1 MIAALAEKL
10 GLNISTDNF
19 LIRAEQMRILVK
31 AYPSMIVAN
40 IVMSPLVAL
49 LMWNKIDHAV
59 LVCWVGLLYCFHI
72 LEIRHWLNYP
82 KKIENIKEC
91 RRWQKQFLLSDS
103 LVGVLWGSAGVFM
116 FIPGEPIFQ
125 AFVLCIMMGMAAGA
139 VAGNLVFPMS
149 QQTYVALVI
158 LPITINMLLQGTREY
173 YLLATMV
180 GVFLVFVMKAG
191 RDQSE
196 FFELS
201 IRRGFEHTELLEK
214 LEKQNEQMVRASE
227 LKSKFLAAV
236 SHDLRQPLYALNLFF
251 DALKPYVKE
260 DGQKVQDQ
268 IRRST
273 LVLNSM
279 FDSLLDITRLEAGVI
294 VINSIPS
301 EMNPVL
307 DTIRHEFE
315 WLANQKN
322 LKLIIHECAHIVCT
336 DTELLKTILRNLVSN
351 AIRYTEQGEIRIHCY
366 QENDQLRL
374 EVSDTGIGI
383 EQEYLPKIFDEY
395 FQVSQ
400 TNPRSE
406 KGLGLGLSI
415 VKQLEKLLGY
425 KLQVSSAVGK
435 GTKFELFI
443 PILVM

>member
-10 GLNISTDNF
+10 GLNISAENF
-19 LIRAEQMRILVK
+19 LIRAEQMRTLVK
-31 AYPSMIVAN
+31 AYPSMIAAN
-40 IVMSPLVAL
+40 IVMAPLVAW
-49 LMWNKIDHAV
+49 LMWNKIDHVV
-59 LVCWVGLLYCFHI
+59 LICWVALLYCFHI
-72 LEIRHWLNYP
+72 LEVRHWLSYP

-103 LVGVLWGSAGVFM
+103 LVGAIWGSAGVFM

-125 AFVLCIMMGMAAGA
+125 AFLLCIMMGMAAGA

-173 YLLATMV
+173 YLLAAMV

-196 FFELS
+196 YFEIS

-214 LEKQNEQMVRASE
+214 LEKQHDQMLRASE

-251 DALKPYVKE
+251 DALKPYVNE
-260 DGQKVQDQ
+260 DGQKIQDQ
-268 IRRST
+268 IIRST

-279 FDSLLDITRLEAGVI
+279 FDSLLDITRLEAGVV
-294 VINSIPS
+294 VINSVPT
-301 EMNPVL
+301 EMNLIL

-322 LKLIIHECAHIVCT
+322 LNLIIHECAQIVLT
-336 DTELLKTILRNLVSN
+336 DTEILKTILRNLVSN
-351 AIRYTEQGEIRIHCY
+351 AIRYTEQGEIRIICY
-366 QENDQLRL
+366 RESDKLKL

-383 EQEYLPKIFDEY
+383 DLAHLPKIFDEY
-395 FQVSQ
+395 FQVSK

-425 KLQVSSAVGK
+425 KMQVSSTLGE

-443 PILVM
+443 PIKVM